1 MGVLM
6 EQCILFT
13 LSEHSVNIYI
23 MTDLLI
29 HFLACSFPGSFIAP
43 MKK

>member
-13 LSEHSVNIYI
+13 LSEHSVRIYI
-23 MTDLLI
+23 IRDLLI
-29 HFLACSFPGSFIAP
+29 HFLVWSFPGSYIAL
-43 MKK
+43 M